1 MKRFSIL
8 ILALFIFTT
17 SLFADV
23 VSDGTSVF
31 LNAPDN
37 KVKIGFATSVQNA
50 KDAVTA
56 TTDFY
61 LGKIPLTDQLMFKG
75 TTYSDKVFIFYKAIV
90 DSTKRYTL
98 TLELAH
104 SFKYWSGT
112 AFDGDVGNNY
122 IDYSVKV
129 KNPTSETKWDGSN
142 NENITSGITIQSNK
156 DNLASANLETQLRG
170 DSSGSYVVSG
180 IAQVEIT
187 IPQTDISNKKYGDYK
202 TVMTLKLTTT

>member
-8 ILALFIFTT
+8 ILALFVFTT
-17 SLFADV
+17 ALFADV

-90 DSTKRYTL
+90 DSTNRYTL

-156 DNLASANLETQLRG
+156 ENSTNEILETQLRG
-170 DSSGSYVVSG
+170 DSSKSYVVSG

-187 IPQTDISNKKYGDYK
+187 VPQTDISNKKYGDYK